1 MSPKNEYSDKM
12 EEILRSL
19 REDPENNNEGLFGC

>member
-1 MSPKNEYSDKM
+1 MSPRNGYSEEM

-19 REDPENNNEGLFGC
+19 REDPENNDEGVYGL

>member
-1 MSPKNEYSDKM
+1 MSPKNADKM